1 MCTCTITF
9 KIRKVSCFYISAT
22 SIFNIVSRSNKYYSD
37 SCAEWSSPEY
47 ALDYLQ
53 VADKIP
59 HRNEGEQVLLE
70 YIPTDAKKIL
80 DLGTG
85 DGRLIKLLRSK
96 QEQERNE
103 RQHQQLLLSS
113 SLIIIAV
120 DVSPAMLEKARNYF
134 KDDNSVRIIEH
145 DLSYP
150 ISDKLI
156 TEEKEKEELERQFDA
171 IISGLAI
178 HHLTHERKYSLYKEV
193 YNLLKPGGVFC
204 NLDHVASP
212 TLRLHKQFLAKTTY
226 KKEDKSNKL
235 LDMQTQL
242 KWLEEIGFIDV
253 DCYWKW
259 LELALLIG
267 VKPCPEVES

>member
-1 MCTCTITF
+1 MEATQLLPMLLYVYDI
-9 KIRKVSCFYISAT
+9 CFVMSG
-22 SIFNIVSRSNKYYSD
+22 SSKYYSD
-37 SCAEWSSPEY
+37 SRAEWSSPGYASEY
-47 ALDYLQ
+47 LEIAES
-53 VADKIP
+53 IP

-70 YIPTDAKKIL
+70 YIPTDAKRIL

-85 DGRLIKLLRSK
+85 DGRLINLIRSK
-96 QEQERNE
+96 
-103 RQHQQLLLSS
+103 RQQQSPKF
-113 SLIIIAV
+113 IVV
-120 DVSPAMLEKARNYF
+120 DVSPTMLEKARSNF
-134 KDDNSVRIIEH
+134 QNDNNVSIIEH

-150 ISDKLI
+150 VSDKLT
-156 TEEKEKEELERQFDA
+156 TEEAGQSELYFDA

-178 HHLTHERKYSLYKEV
+178 HHLNHERKYSLYKEV
-193 YNLLKPGGVFC
+193 YDLLEPGGVFC

-212 TLRLHKQFLAKTTY
+212 TERLHKQFLAKTTY

-259 LELALLIG
+259 LELALLVG
-267 VKPCPEVES
+267 LKPF

>member
-1 MCTCTITF
+1 MCP
-9 KIRKVSCFYISAT
+9 T
-22 SIFNIVSRSNKYYSD
+22 SVLNIVSRSNNYYSD
-37 SCAEWSSPEY
+37 SRAEWSSPEY
-47 ALDYLQ
+47 ASEYLEI
-53 VADKIP
+53 AERIP

-70 YIPTDAKKIL
+70 YIPTDAKRIL

-85 DGRLIKLLRSK
+85 DGRLIKLIRSK
-96 QEQERNE
+96 QQQPHE
-103 RQHQQLLLSS
+103 RQPQLSMSSSLSS
-113 SLIIIAV
+113 SKFIVL
-120 DVSPAMLEKARNYF
+120 DVSPTMLEKATNYF
-134 KDDNSVRIIEH
+134 KNDNSVRVIEH

-150 ISDKLI
+150 ISDKLT
-156 TEEKEKEELERQFDA
+156 TEAEQSEIQFDA

-178 HHLTHERKYSLYKEV
+178 HHLTHERKYSLYREV

-212 TLRLHKQFLAKTTY
+212 TQRLHKQFLAKTTY

-235 LDMQTQL
+235 LDIQTQIR
-242 KWLEEIGFIDV
+242 WLEEIGFIDV

-267 VKPCPEVES
+267 IKP

>member
-1 MCTCTITF
+1 M
-9 KIRKVSCFYISAT
+9 
-22 SIFNIVSRSNKYYSD
+22 SRTNKYYSD

-70 YIPTDAKKIL
+70 YIPTDAKRIL

-96 QEQERNE
+96 QKHERNE
-103 RQHQQLLLSS
+103 RQHQQLSLSS

-150 ISDKLI
+150 ISYKLI
-156 TEEKEKEELERQFDA
+156 TEEKERVRNTIRCYNFWA
-171 IISGLAI
+171 CNTSSG
-178 HHLTHERKYSLYKEV
+178 
-193 YNLLKPGGVFC
+193 P
-204 NLDHVASP
+204 
-212 TLRLHKQFLAKTTY
+212 
-226 KKEDKSNKL
+226 
-235 LDMQTQL
+235 
-242 KWLEEIGFIDV
+242 
-253 DCYWKW
+253 
-259 LELALLIG
+259 
-267 VKPCPEVES
+267 

>member
-1 MCTCTITF
+1 MLLY
-9 KIRKVSCFYISAT
+9 VSSICFV
-22 SIFNIVSRSNKYYSD
+22 VSKYYSD
-37 SCAEWSSPEY
+37 SRAEWSSPEY
-47 ALDYLQ
+47 ASEYLEI
-53 VADKIP
+53 AESIP

-70 YIPTDAKKIL
+70 YIPTDAKRIL

-85 DGRLIKLLRSK
+85 DGRLIKLIRSK
-96 QEQERNE
+96 Q
-103 RQHQQLLLSS
+103 QQLSMSSSLSS
-113 SLIIIAV
+113 SKFIVV
-120 DVSPAMLEKARNYF
+120 DVSPIMIEKATNYF
-134 KDDNSVRIIEH
+134 KNDNNVRVIEH

-150 ISDKLI
+150 ISDKLT
-156 TEEKEKEELERQFDA
+156 TEAEQSEIQFDA

-193 YNLLKPGGVFC
+193 YNLLKPGGIFC

-212 TLRLHKQFLAKTTY
+212 TQRLHKQFLAKTTY

-242 KWLEEIGFIDV
+242 KWLEEIGFIDL

-259 LELALLIG
+259 LELALLVGI
-267 VKPCPEVES
+267 KPF

>member
-1 MCTCTITF
+1 
-9 KIRKVSCFYISAT
+9 VSI
-22 SIFNIVSRSNKYYSD
+22 SNKYYSE
-37 SCAEWSSPEY
+37 SRAEWSSPEY
-47 ALDYLQ
+47 VLDYLR

-96 QEQERNE
+96 QEQQRNE
-103 RQHQQLLLSS
+103 RQHQQLSLPL
-113 SLIIIAV
+113 SLIIIAI

-134 KDDNSVRIIEH
+134 KDDNGVRIIEH

-150 ISDKLI
+150 IPDKLI
-156 TEEKEKEELERQFDA
+156 TEEKEKEESERQFDA

-212 TLRLHKQFLAKTTY
+212 TPRLHKQFLAKTTY

-235 LDMQTQL
+235 LDIQTQL

-267 VKPCPEVES
+267 IKPVH

>member
-1 MCTCTITF
+1 MCP
-9 KIRKVSCFYISAT
+9 T
-22 SIFNIVSRSNKYYSD
+22 SVLNIVSGNKFYSD
-37 SCAEWSSPEY
+37 SGAEWSSPGYASEY
-47 ALDYLQ
+47 LE
-53 VADKIP
+53 VAENIP
-59 HRNEGEQVLLE
+59 HKNEGEQVLLE
-70 YIPTDAKKIL
+70 YIPKDAKRIL

-85 DGRLIKLLRSK
+85 DGRLIKLIK
-96 QEQERNE
+96 QQLHE
-103 RQHQQLLLSS
+103 RQQQLSMLLSLS
-113 SLIIIAV
+113 SPKFIVI
-120 DVSPAMLEKARNYF
+120 DVSPTMLEKVANYF
-134 KDDNSVRIIEH
+134 KNDNSVRVMEH

-156 TEEKEKEELERQFDA
+156 TESEQSEIQFDV

-178 HHLTHERKYSLYKEV
+178 HHLTHERKYSLYKEI

-204 NLDHVASP
+204 NLDRVASP
-212 TLRLHKQFLAKTTY
+212 TQRLHKQFLAKTTY

-235 LDMQTQL
+235 LDVQTQL

-267 VKPCPEVES
+267 IKPF

>member
-1 MCTCTITF
+1 
-9 KIRKVSCFYISAT
+9 
-22 SIFNIVSRSNKYYSD
+22 
-37 SCAEWSSPEY
+37 
-47 ALDYLQ
+47 
-53 VADKIP
+53 
-59 HRNEGEQVLLE
+59 
-70 YIPTDAKKIL
+70 
-80 DLGTG
+80 
-85 DGRLIKLLRSK
+85 LLRLK
-96 QEQERNE
+96 QEQEHE
-103 RQHQQLLLSS
+103 RQQHQQLSLPS
-113 SLIIIAV
+113 SLKIIAV

-134 KDDNSVRIIEH
+134 KDNNTVRVIEH

-150 ISDKLI
+150 VSDKLI
-156 TEEKEKEELERQFDA
+156 TEEKEESERQFDA

-178 HHLTHERKYSLYKEV
+178 HHLIHERKYSLYKEV
-193 YNLLKPGGVFC
+193 YNLLKSGGVFC

-212 TLRLHKQFLAKTTY
+212 TPRLHNQFLAKTTY

-267 VKPCPEVES
+267 IKPP

>member
-1 MCTCTITF
+1 MCP
-9 KIRKVSCFYISAT
+9 RSVL
-22 SIFNIVSRSNKYYSD
+22 NIVSASNKRYSD
-37 SCAEWSSPEY
+37 SAAEWSSPEY
-47 ALDYLQ
+47 ASEYLDI
-53 VADKIP
+53 AERIP

-70 YIPTDAKKIL
+70 YIPTDAKRVL

-85 DGRLIKLLRSK
+85 DGRLTRLIRSK
-96 QEQERNE
+96 Q
-103 RQHQQLLLSS
+103 QQLQTSSLSS
-113 SLIIIAV
+113 SKFVVV
-120 DVSPAMLEKARNYF
+120 DVSPIMLEKATNYF
-134 KDDNSVRIIEH
+134 KNDNCVSVIEH

-150 ISDKLI
+150 ISDKLT
-156 TEEKEKEELERQFDA
+156 TEAEQSEIRFDA

-212 TLRLHKQFLAKTTY
+212 TQRLHKQFLEKTAY

-235 LDMQTQL
+235 LDIQTQL

-267 VKPCPEVES
+267 VKPF

>member
-1 MCTCTITF
+1 MCP
-9 KIRKVSCFYISAT
+9 T
-22 SIFNIVSRSNKYYSD
+22 SVFNIVSGKFYCD
-37 SCAEWSSPEY
+37 SGVEWSSPGYASEY
-47 ALDYLQ
+47 LE
-53 VADKIP
+53 VAENILHK
-59 HRNEGEQVLLE
+59 NEGEQVLLE
-70 YIPTDAKKIL
+70 YIPKDAERIL

-85 DGRLIKLLRSK
+85 DGRLIKLIK
-96 QEQERNE
+96 
-103 RQHQQLLLSS
+103 QQLLHERQQQLSMSLSLSS
-113 SLIIIAV
+113 PKFIVV
-120 DVSPAMLEKARNYF
+120 DVSPTMLEKVANHF
-134 KDDNSVRIIEH
+134 KNDNSVRVIEH

-156 TEEKEKEELERQFDA
+156 TESKQSVIQFDV

-178 HHLTHERKYSLYKEV
+178 HHLTHERKYSLYKEI

-204 NLDHVASP
+204 NLDRVASP
-212 TLRLHKQFLAKTTY
+212 TQRLHKQFLAKTTY

-235 LDMQTQL
+235 LDVQTQL

-267 VKPCPEVES
+267 IKPF